1 MGHIEGNTQARIQIR
16 SVEPDEYAL
25 DKAVWKDA
33 FPKPIT
39 GVLDLTGA
47 DVSHRMMKRVE
58 EADYIFICDY
68 LELKADGKKLG
79 TENSRMLIGDEVY
92 EVLLYDDPMQ
102 MHEHLE
108 IYVKYVGGQENG
120 H

>member
-16 SVEPDEYAL
+16 SVEPDEYSL
-25 DKAVWKDA
+25 DRVVWKDV
-33 FPKPIT
+33 FPQPLT

-47 DVSHRMMKRVE
+47 DVSHRLMKRVE
-58 EADYIFICDY
+58 DADYIFLCDHFD
-68 LELKADGKKLG
+68 LKVEEKRLS
-79 TENSRMLIGDEVY
+79 TENSRMLIDGGVY

-108 IYVKYVGGQENG
+108 IYLKYIGGQADG
-120 H
+120 D

>member
-1 MGHIEGNTQARIQIR
+1 MAHIEGTTKAWIQLR

-25 DKAVWKDA
+25 DRAVWSNA
-33 FPKPIT
+33 FPKPLC

-47 DVSHRMMKRVE
+47 DVSHQLMKRVE
-58 EADYIFICDY
+58 DADYIFICDY
-68 LELKADGKKLG
+68 RPLVVDGKKLS
-79 TENSRMLIGDEVY
+79 TENSRMLIDGEVY

-108 IYVKYVGGQENG
+108 IYLKYVGGQEDER
-120 H
+120 